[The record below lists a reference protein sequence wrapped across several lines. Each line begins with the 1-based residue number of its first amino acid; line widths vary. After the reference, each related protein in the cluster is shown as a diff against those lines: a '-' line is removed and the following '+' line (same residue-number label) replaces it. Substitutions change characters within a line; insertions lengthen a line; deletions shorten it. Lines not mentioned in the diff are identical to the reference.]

1 MSTALLNLLFAQTI
15 FKQLTDLENE
25 EAAFQKDQQPQQT
38 STTATNTPNR
48 PHQSPSPPAPEFF
61 MKLSQDLKEHPLNSE
76 FNLSPQACQSLYNAL
91 LPQNPTR
98 PTGAMLRPL
107 LGKLY
112 ESYKKDIITQIRHDE
127 QDYRT
132 KLREI
137 EQIERGKWDTELLK
151 ELDADKAQILQQQ
164 QLKIQRQLELQ
175 KKQEQALKIQRQQ
188 LQRQQQLELQQLK
201 QQQLKQQ
208 QFQQQRRQMQQQQ
221 RLQGS
226 TGETEKNVA
235 SGQAGQRPNSQLQYN
250 SVVTRSLSPERAA
263 PTQQAAGSAQSL
275 RSKSESPQPRNA
287 LNSVQ
292 STENSS
298 IALGRTD
305 LASLAS
311 ASAPI
316 SGHVSPTLGKS
327 SLAEATLPV
336 SLFPTDEINGKKL
349 NPQELADKIKESI
362 SEETDE
368 IANEILQDQQAT
380 PNTKEGEDSAEPS
393 KDNEKGEVSEDANAQ
408 DEDTAIP
415 EQDSAEEKV
424 LEDQNEELVD
434 GLQDDSDIS
443 KKDFADQN
451 ATSLQEPDEME
462 VDEKEELGEDAAD
475 GRKSST
481 MTEAEEPDEAE
492 EAQESTEL
500 ADSKEAGE
508 LDESK
513 QDGNSEEPE
522 REAEAEVEEAEEESI
537 EAKEP
542 EASEEAEE
550 KPEEEEEEEKVEE
563 EEETE
568 TPAEPARITR
578 STRSKV
584 AQAEEHSKEEE
595 KEAENEEENE
605 EEKENEESDVKDEE
619 TEEGQNEEPEKVHR
633 TRASSRVKGKPPGS
647 DMKMEKTE
655 GEDEAEVK
663 VEVDDNEHGEAD
675 DEQEKDEDEEEEEV
689 EEEDSKPAKRRGEKR
704 ESSRLK
710 KIRKEKEPEEPAKI
724 KTKVKAEEDA
734 PSPAPSSPE
743 GDENEDTD
751 GERDDEEGEDDS
763 EAPPTSRTRA
773 SSTTRASKKRKRQ
786 PSPQRSSAQPNR
798 RFLTM
803 VNPLLSNISSNKS
816 ASFFANPVNPN
827 DAPNYYDL
835 IYGPTDIRTIK
846 AQVKD
851 GRIKDTAELERELQ
865 RMFANAVM
873 YNGWDS
879 DVSVWTREM
888 QHDTETLLALFR
900 GAERTSAVNS
910 LNNDKAGSASDDGQ
924 METKRRKK

>member
-15 FKQLTDLENE
+15 FKQLTDFENE
-25 EAAFQKDQQPQQT
+25 EVAFQKEQLPQQT
-38 STTATNTPNR
+38 STTASNPPNR
-48 PHQSPSPPAPEFF
+48 PHQSPSPPGPEFF
-61 MKLSQDLKEHPLNSE
+61 IKLSQDLKEHPLNSE

-164 QLKIQRQLELQ
+164 QLKIQRQMELQ

-226 TGETEKNVA
+226 TGEMEKNTV

-263 PTQQAAGSAQSL
+263 PSQQAAGSAQSL
-275 RSKSESPQPRNA
+275 RSKSESPQPRNG
-287 LNSVQ
+287 LNSAQ
-292 STENSS
+292 SAENSS
-298 IALGRTD
+298 MPLEHTD
-305 LASLAS
+305 LSSLAS

-316 SGHVSPTLGKS
+316 SGHVSPTLGKA

-362 SEETDE
+362 SEETHELSND
-368 IANEILQDQQAT
+368 ILQGQEAT
-380 PNTKEGEDSAEPS
+380 PSNKEGEDSAEPG
-393 KDNEKGEVSEDANAQ
+393 KDNEKGEGEDDVNAQ
-408 DEDTAIP
+408 GEEAAKP
-415 EQDSAEEKV
+415 EQDSIEEKA
-424 LEDQNEELVD
+424 LEAQNEELGN
-434 GLQDDSDIS
+434 GLQNDLDVEQDEH
-443 KKDFADQN
+443 AEQT
-451 ATSLQEPDEME
+451 APSLQELNEME
-462 VDEKEELGEDAAD
+462 VDEKEEPSEDATEGA
-475 GRKSST
+475 KSSN
-481 MTEAEEPDEAE
+481 MTEAEEPEEAE
-492 EAQESTEL
+492 EAQESTEP
-500 ADSKEAGE
+500 ADSKEVEALE
-508 LDESK
+508 EFKEED
-513 QDGNSEEPE
+513 NSGDLEQEIETVDKEPEVEEP
-522 REAEAEVEEAEEESI
+522 EAEEEEST
-537 EAKEP
+537 EVKEP
-542 EASEEAEE
+542 QVPEVAEKGDQ
-550 KPEEEEEEEKVEE
+550 KPEEGEKDEEV
-563 EEETE
+563 E

-584 AQAEEHSKEEE
+584 AQAEEHAKEEE
-595 KEAENEEENE
+595 INEEKTE
-605 EEKENEESDVKDEE
+605 VKDEE
-619 TEEGQNEEPEKVHR
+619 AEEGQNEEPEKVHR
-633 TRASSRVKGKPPGS
+633 TRASSRVKGKPPVS
-647 DMKMEKTE
+647 DIKEEKTE
-655 GEDEAEVK
+655 EEEATEAK
-663 VEVDDNEHGEAD
+663 VEDDNEHGEAD
-675 DEQEKDEDEEEEEV
+675 DEQEKDEDEEEED
-689 EEEDSKPAKRRGEKR
+689 EEEEEIEEEESKPAKRRGEKR

-710 KIRKEKEPEEPAKI
+710 KIRKEKEPEEPAKA
-724 KTKVKAEEDA
+724 KTKVKAEEHA
-734 PSPAPSSPE
+734 TSPAPSSPE

-751 GERDDEEGEDDS
+751 GDREDEEGDEDS